1 MSATRLKVTLSPAAD
16 QTLLELRNADGVP
29 KRTKERA
36 EVIRLSHRGW
46 TTEQIADY
54 QGRQVA
60 TVRKAIHRWRHSGL
74 YGLWDLPRAGRQVTW
89 SSADLEHL
97 VNKIE
102 SSSETFNSRQLAQEL
117 EEARSVT
124 LSRRHLRR
132 ILKKKIS
139 LEADSAKPPTAA
151 RPD

>member
-1 MSATRLKVTLSPAAD
+1 MSSPRLQVTLSPAAD
-16 QTLLELRNADGVP
+16 QTLLELRDAAKVP
-29 KRTKERA
+29 KRTKARA

-54 QGRQVA
+54 QGCQVA
-60 TVRKAIHRWRHSGL
+60 TVRKAIHRWQDNGL
-74 YGLWDLPRAGRQVTW
+74 YGLWDLPRSGRRVKW
-89 SSADLEHL
+89 SAADIEYIVDKL
-97 VNKIE
+97 E
-102 SSSETFNSRQLAQEL
+102 SSPETFNSRQLVEEL

-139 LEADSAKPPTAA
+139 VEADSAEPSTAT
-151 RPD
+151 RPN